1 MKRIPTHSLDWLLN
15 HEEPD
20 VRYKANLLL
29 LQQNPKSPQMLQ
41 IQEEIRKSDRV
52 QVMLSEFQQGKLTAH
67 PYKKWNG
74 AHWLLITLAEL
85 NYPAGD
91 ESLLTL
97 REKVYNWLLSEE
109 HFKKIKTI
117 NGRTRRCAS
126 MEANALFSSLSL
138 GLADE
143 RTPLF
148 AENLLKWQW
157 PDGGWNCDKRP
168 EAHHSSFWE
177 TLMPLRALNLYS
189 QITGSIEVLQAV
201 TRAAEIFLKRHLFKR
216 QSDGELMQP
225 EFLVLH
231 YPTYWYYDILIAL
244 KVMTDAGFVQDPRC
258 SEALDLLQQKMLPG
272 GGFPAEA
279 RLYQNSKPDISGYS
293 AVSWGGVSKKK
304 PNPWVTVHAWYVLKK
319 TGRFSV

>member
-1 MKRIPTHSLDWLLN
+1 MKRIPAHSLDWLLN

-29 LQQNPKSPQMLQ
+29 LHQDPKSPLMLQ
-41 IQEEIRKSDRV
+41 IQDEIRKSSRV
-52 QVMLSEFQQGKLTAH
+52 QSLLSEFHRGELHRH

-74 AHWLLITLAEL
+74 SHWLLTILAEL

-91 ESLLTL
+91 ESLLPL
-97 REKVYNWLLSEE
+97 RDQVYKWLLSPE
-109 HFKKIKTI
+109 HFKKIPTI
-117 NGRTRRCAS
+117 EGRTRRCAS

-143 RTPLF
+143 RTPIF
-148 AENLLKWQW
+148 AQNLLKWQW
-157 PDGGWNCDKRP
+157 QDGGWNCDRRP
-168 EAHHSSFWE
+168 EAHNSSFWE
-177 TLMPLRALNLYS
+177 TLTPLRAMNYYA
-189 QITGSIEVLQAV
+189 QITGSKEVFEAV
-201 TRAAEIFLKRHLFKR
+201 FRAAQVFLKRHLFRR
-216 QSDGELMQP
+216 QSDGDVMQP

-244 KVMTDAGFVQDPRC
+244 KAMADAGYIQDPRC
-258 SEALDLLQQKMLPG
+258 SDALDLLEQKMLPG

-304 PNPWVTVHAWYVLKK
+304 PNPWVTIHAWYVLTKA
-319 TGRFSV
+319 GRFSV